1 MIGCQDFCQ
10 IVVFASLS
18 APSVSIFGCF
28 NLCSEHLCVFS
39 CSTVNLINLADQIL
53 PISNEACS
61 SYLHW
66 AVGSAH
72 WQEHMNFIGM
82 IIFQLSQER
91 KWKVLDVVFPG
102 PRNKLVWGEQSINLW
117 SAKHLTR
124 LVFMFDI
131 NTSPSAT
138 TPPILTDSPKLCS
151 SSFVFRPIFA
161 LVVINV

>member
-39 CSTVNLINLADQIL
+39 CSTVNLTNLADQIL

-66 AVGSAH
+66 AVAVHIGSNIWISLGWLFSNYH
-72 WQEHMNFIGM
+72 KK
-82 IIFQLSQER
+82 R

-102 PRNKLVWGEQSINLW
+102 PRNKLVWGEQSINLS
-117 SAKHLTR
+117 SAKQLTR
-124 LVFMFDI
+124 LVFMFNI

-138 TPPILTDSPKLCS
+138 TPPILPESPQLCS

>member
-39 CSTVNLINLADQIL
+39 CSTVNLTNLVEQIL

-61 SYLHW
+61 SYLRW
-66 AVGSAH
+66 AEGSAH
-72 WQEHMNFIGM
+72 WQEHMNFVGM
-82 IIFQLSQER
+82 IIFQLAQER
-91 KWKVLDVVFPG
+91 ECKVLDVVFPG
-102 PRNKLVWGEQSINLW
+102 PRNKLVWGEQSINLS
-117 SAKHLTR
+117 SAKQLTR
-124 LVFMFDI
+124 LVFMFNI

-138 TPPILTDSPKLCS
+138 TPPIQHDSPQLCS

>member
-1 MIGCQDFCQ
+1 MAGNIIFHLIQKYCDNHCKLQLDEIVKVGNQGWLSRLVVTIGCHDWLSKLVVMIGCQDFCQ

-66 AVGSAH
+66 AVAVHIGSNIWISLGWLFSNYH
-72 WQEHMNFIGM
+72 KKGNEKYWM
-82 IIFQLSQER
+82 
-91 KWKVLDVVFPG
+91 
-102 PRNKLVWGEQSINLW
+102 
-117 SAKHLTR
+117 
-124 LVFMFDI
+124 
-131 NTSPSAT
+131 
-138 TPPILTDSPKLCS
+138 
-151 SSFVFRPIFA
+151 
-161 LVVINV
+161 